1 MSKYSLA
8 EMEKQY
14 DENDQVIEI
23 ADELKMI
30 AGSEKY
36 GEFCIKDLK
45 DHQLLIDKQIEAI
58 RADENYPNAEQEI
71 KELEK
76 NKAEEL
82 EVINE
87 AIKELKL
94 KVNE

>member
-14 DENDQVIEI
+14 DENDKVIEI

-36 GEFCIKDLK
+36 GEFSIKDLK
-45 DHQLLIDKQIEAI
+45 EHQLLIDKQIEAI
-58 RADENYPNAEQEI
+58 KANKDYPNAEQEI
-71 KELEK
+71 KELEA
-76 NKAEEL
+76 NKAEEGL
-82 EVINE
+82 VIEEV
-87 AIKELKL
+87 IKELNL